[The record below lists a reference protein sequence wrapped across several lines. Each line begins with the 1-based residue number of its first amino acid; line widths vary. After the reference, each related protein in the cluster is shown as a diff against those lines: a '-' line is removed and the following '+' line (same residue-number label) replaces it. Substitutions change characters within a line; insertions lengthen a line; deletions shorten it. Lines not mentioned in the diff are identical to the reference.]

1 MKENMSAT
9 ERLLMRANAFIQNDT
24 NDEEDREDAQTLVN
38 RLNRADPENPQKID
52 RLSARL
58 KVIIKGTRVSISLNE
73 EEEAEAYKAA
83 QTLNALFEQFPHLS
97 IPREHT
103 MEKFVEAFVKAT
115 KEAKK

>member
-1 MKENMSAT
+1 MKETMSAT
-9 ERLLMRANAFIQNDT
+9 ERLLMRANTFIQNDT

-83 QTLNALFEQFPHLS
+83 QTLNAINRAEAQSSAPCRPSWQSAARHRNRPHPLVA
-97 IPREHT
+97 P
-103 MEKFVEAFVKAT
+103 
-115 KEAKK
+115 

>member
-1 MKENMSAT
+1 MKETMSAT
-9 ERLLMRANAFIQNDT
+9 ERLLMRAKTFIQNDT
-24 NDEEDREDAQTLVN
+24 NDEEDIEDAETLMK
-38 RLNRADPENPQKID
+38 RISRCPPENTQKMD

-58 KVIIKGTRVSISLNE
+58 KVIIKGTRVSISLSE
-73 EEEAEAYKAA
+73 EEEQHAHDSAEI
-83 QTLNALFEQFPHLS
+83 LNGLFEQFPHLS